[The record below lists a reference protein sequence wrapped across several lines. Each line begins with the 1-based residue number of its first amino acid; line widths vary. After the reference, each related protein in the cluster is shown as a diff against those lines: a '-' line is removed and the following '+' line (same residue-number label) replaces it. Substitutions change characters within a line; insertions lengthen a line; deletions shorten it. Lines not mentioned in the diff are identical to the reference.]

1 MPDSIGSTGLSV
13 KTASEITADLAAG
26 MRAIYGADINI
37 DSNSPDGQ
45 MIGILTQ
52 LAVDLRE
59 LLAALN
65 ASFDPDQAEGT
76 LLDQRVAINNIQRIG
91 GTYTIQPIHIVVNAT
106 ITLEGLDADFNNPLG
121 TAYTVQDSSGNQFLL
136 NTTATLVAG
145 AYDLDFRA
153 FTVGA
158 VSVPINTITI
168 PVTVIP
174 GVVSVNNPTVAITVG
189 QDEETDGQLRLRRQQ
204 SVSNASTGYLNGLLG
219 KILALEGVT
228 EAALYEN
235 NGSTTDA
242 RGIPAH
248 AIWLIVAGG
257 SNTDIGNTIYGS
269 KSYGCDMRGA
279 MTLNITTASGAIFTA
294 KWDVPLPET
303 LYIQFNIKRTVPGF
317 AFSTTAIKDY
327 IAANLNYGVGAYA
340 ETSNITAVALLAI
353 ISQGGGGVPVDV
365 KISNDNATWVDYLDT
380 ATPQYEWAVSSAYI
394 FPTVI

>member
-1 MPDSIGSTGLSV
+1 MPDSIGSTGLSL
-13 KTASEITADLAAG
+13 KTASEITTDLAAG

-52 LAVDLRE
+52 LCVDLRE
-59 LLAALN
+59 LLASLN

-76 LLDQRVAINNIQRIG
+76 LLDQRVAINNIQRVG
-91 GTYTIQPIHIVVNAT
+91 GTYTIQPIHMVVNAT
-106 ITLEGLDADFNNPLG
+106 ITLQGLDSNFNDPLG
-121 TAYTVQDSSGNQFLL
+121 TAYTVTDSSGNQFLL
-136 NTTATLVAG
+136 STTATLVAG
-145 AYDLDFRA
+145 TYDLDFRA
-153 FTVGA
+153 QTVGA

-168 PVTVIP
+168 PVTIIP

-189 QDEETDGQLRLRRQQ
+189 QNEETDGQLRLRRQQ

-219 KILALEGVT
+219 KILALNGVT

-235 NGSTTDA
+235 TTNAVDA
-242 RGIPAH
+242 RGIPEH

-279 MTLNITTASGAIFTA
+279 MTLNITTASGATFTA
-294 KWDVPLPET
+294 KWDVPLPQT
-303 LYIQFNIKRTVPGF
+303 LYIQFNIKRTVPGY
-317 AFSTTAIKDY
+317 AFSLAAIQAY
-327 IAANLNYGVGAYA
+327 IAANLTYGVGAFA

-353 ISQGGGGVPVDV
+353 ISQGGGGVPIDV

-394 FPTVI
+394 YPTVV